1 MISKFYEDS
10 GLSDEEEFVEGMQRQ
25 VLTEN
30 YKLSGVPLKYQ
41 NGAVYTDTSDAHT
54 LIFGNTGSK
63 KTRNFCIPSVYTIG
77 MAGESMVISDPKGE
91 IYRNTSG
98 FLKSQGY
105 AIKVFNLRNPEQGSK
120 WNPLMLPYKY
130 YKAGDQD
137 KAVELISDFC
147 MQLKNEIHSE
157 KDPFWEYQAMD
168 LLMGLILI
176 LFEAETDEKKIH
188 MESIQRIR
196 IYIGPATDYS
206 DDPNN
211 IFWKMVETFPE
222 RSLIRLKLA
231 SVYNLRHVE
240 KNLNCVISTFDSMVR
255 CFLLN
260 KKLMS
265 MTDSSEFEFE
275 EIVKE
280 KTALYLITPDEKTT
294 FHFLVSVFVKQCY
307 EVFIDYAQK
316 CKGGVLPVRVN
327 YILDEFSNFPQISD
341 MPAMISAARSRN
353 IRFILVVQ
361 SKQQL
366 LSGYGDTAETIKSNC
381 RTWVYLSCRELS
393 LLNEI
398 SELCGTVEI
407 NDREHPVLSITQLQ
421 RLKIGWEDSQALI
434 MRSGISPYLSWV
446 KDFSVYPQAK
456 FDPVPFIE
464 HDIKP
469 AKCFSAPKYMYNIL
483 KSELD
488 S

>member
-1 MISKFYEDS
+1 
-10 GLSDEEEFVEGMQRQ
+10 
-25 VLTEN
+25 
-30 YKLSGVPLKYQ
+30 
-41 NGAVYTDTSDAHT
+41 
-54 LIFGNTGSK
+54 
-63 KTRNFCIPSVYTIG
+63 
-77 MAGESMVISDPKGE
+77 
-91 IYRNTSG
+91 
-98 FLKSQGY
+98 
-105 AIKVFNLRNPEQGSK
+105 
-120 WNPLMLPYKY
+120 MLPYKY

-157 KDPFWEYQAMD
+157 KDPFWECQAMD

-240 KNLNCVISTFDSMVR
+240 KTLNCVISTFDSMVR

-366 LSGYGDTAETIKSNC
+366 LSGYGDTHHATGRRGSIEIIDDLIHHDTI
-381 RTWVYLSCRELS
+381 
-393 LLNEI
+393 
-398 SELCGTVEI
+398 
-407 NDREHPVLSITQLQ
+407 
-421 RLKIGWEDSQALI
+421 
-434 MRSGISPYLSWV
+434 
-446 KDFSVYPQAK
+446 
-456 FDPVPFIE
+456 VPFEHIIAFRFNQMAVSVGGRYRALVPHILAWIHHGTIRIE
-464 HDIKP
+464 MRQVRIGIIGIIDACYTFHNRI
-469 AKCFSAPKYMYNIL
+469 
-483 KSELD
+483 
-488 S
+488 